1 MKYFIVSDIHS
12 CYDKLLEGLEKA
24 GFEANNDNHTL
35 IVNGDI
41 FDRGDKPLEL
51 YQYLKNLKNKIM
63 IQGNHELLFKELLE
77 AELPGHHDAHNGTL
91 DTFCQ
96 IAGVPVG
103 SFDTIARGGWP
114 TIAEKDAW
122 KKVQAKVKKS
132 EITEWICN
140 KENWVDYYEFDK
152 FIITH
157 AFIPTKLDPTL
168 TQLDIAVY
176 LSYYPYRIPAK
187 YYFPILNWRTEA
199 TEDDWYRAK
208 WLDAADLYAHK
219 KFKAEADNG
228 KVLIVGHKWC
238 EQFYGPV
245 NYKKAPLTSKPFCS
259 DHLIAIDGRVFD
271 TGVMN
276 VLVINEK
283 FEVWDK
289 NQTQLM

>member
-140 KENWVDYYEFDK
+140 KEN
-152 FIITH
+152 
-157 AFIPTKLDPTL
+157 
-168 TQLDIAVY
+168 
-176 LSYYPYRIPAK
+176 
-187 YYFPILNWRTEA
+187 
-199 TEDDWYRAK
+199 
-208 WLDAADLYAHK
+208 
-219 KFKAEADNG
+219 
-228 KVLIVGHKWC
+228 
-238 EQFYGPV
+238 
-245 NYKKAPLTSKPFCS
+245 
-259 DHLIAIDGRVFD
+259 
-271 TGVMN
+271 
-276 VLVINEK
+276 
-283 FEVWDK
+283 
-289 NQTQLM
+289 